1 MTEQVSPGSQLRQL
15 EELMLYPREDLNIE
29 IKSWLE
35 LRNNEDKANLA
46 QAMLALANHG
56 GGFIIIGMKED
67 GGEWIPDDNMP
78 SDMNIYNQDTINN
91 IVLAYAEPA
100 FHCQLHIIKHR
111 KTDQLFPVIVIPGG
125 HKVPIRAKKDGP
137 ERKHVR
143 QNTYYIRKPGPKSE
157 EPHTAQE
164 WDQLINRCIRA
175 NREYLVDQI
184 RDIIFG
190 FRQEPTSETTGK
202 AFDIFIEQAMNRWR
216 MLVAEQLQ
224 DETPNRYH
232 YGVWTCAYQITGNV
246 RDYSLA
252 EFKDI
257 LDNVGGHHTGWPP
270 WWVPNNPSIA
280 PYPFENLIECWLK
293 DTLLADAATS
303 DFWRASREGMM
314 FLLRGYQEDC
324 EAETWDPGTF
334 FDLTLPIWRIGE
346 CLLHAEQLSNIITLE
361 ENPLIRFRVTWSG
374 LQGRELRAWASHRR
388 FLHPGRVARQDSVTS
403 EIVVE
408 TGSIS
413 TLLPEIVQSITQP
426 LYELFDFFNPS
437 LQIFQEE
444 LSWMR
449 KEIR

>member
-1 MTEQVSPGSQLRQL
+1 
-15 EELMLYPREDLNIE
+15 
-29 IKSWLE
+29 
-35 LRNNEDKANLA
+35 
-46 QAMLALANHG
+46 
-56 GGFIIIGMKED
+56 
-67 GGEWIPDDNMP
+67 
-78 SDMNIYNQDTINN
+78 
-91 IVLAYAEPA
+91 
-100 FHCQLHIIKHR
+100 
-111 KTDQLFPVIVIPGG
+111 
-125 HKVPIRAKKDGP
+125 
-137 ERKHVR
+137 
-143 QNTYYIRKPGPKSE
+143 
-157 EPHTAQE
+157 
-164 WDQLINRCIRA
+164 
-175 NREYLVDQI
+175 
-184 RDIIFG
+184 
-190 FRQEPTSETTGK
+190 
-202 AFDIFIEQAMNRWR
+202 
-216 MLVAEQLQ
+216 
-224 DETPNRYH
+224 
-232 YGVWTCAYQITGNV
+232 
-246 RDYSLA
+246 
-252 EFKDI
+252 
-257 LDNVGGHHTGWPP
+257 
-270 WWVPNNPSIA
+270 
-280 PYPFENLIECWLK
+280 
-293 DTLLADAATS
+293 
-303 DFWRASREGMM
+303 MM